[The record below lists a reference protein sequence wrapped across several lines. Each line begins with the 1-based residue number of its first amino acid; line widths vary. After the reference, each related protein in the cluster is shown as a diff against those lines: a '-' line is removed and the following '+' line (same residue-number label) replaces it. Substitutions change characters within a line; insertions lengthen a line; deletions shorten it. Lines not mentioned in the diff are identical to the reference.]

1 MAPRLAKLPP
11 AGPEWL
17 HEVKFDGSPKCSY
30 HDTVMWLISAKNAPT
45 KRALRPTI
53 DTIPTKA
60 RSWLRALTHK
70 SRAGGLIHLVPFR
83 LKHLSAKLPSRTR
96 CSLDRPPRPAPGDVC
111 SGISVRENQLE
122 KSNHDHLG
130 KLITYLAALNARA
143 AIWIV
148 ADPRP
153 GHVAVRSSG

>member
-17 HEVKFDGSPKCSY
+17 HEVKFDGWRMQL